1 MGTAQHK
8 SSGLRQRWQRHTRLR
23 WLAIVLLLAAAYGGW
38 RWLNPPPPPPPP
50 PSAKVAK
57 ADITQ
62 LVQAAGVLQ
71 AKTRVDVGAQV
82 SGQIQTL
89 HVQLGQQVK
98 KGELL
103 VSLDPE
109 LARNDVARA
118 EAALLQQRALLE
130 SRQVDLLSAR
140 REAERQ
146 RRLLAGDATAA
157 LEAERADN
165 ELAKLE
171 ADVRGQSAVMS
182 RLQADLA
189 QAQVRLG
196 YTRITAPMDG
206 TVVSLPVQVGQT
218 VIAVQITPVM
228 LTLADLDTIT
238 VRTKVPEA
246 DIQSIRVGQLARFA
260 TLSGEGQRYE
270 GRLRVIQ
277 PIPERVGNAVFYNV
291 LFEVDNRARQLY
303 SDMTVQV
310 DVATG
315 SASQV
320 LAMPMVALGERDKDG
335 RFRVTVVGADGK
347 HSTRQVRTGL
357 QDGSRVQVLDGLK
370 EGETVLLT
378 PPSAAEAAAA
388 ASAAS
393 TASAASASAS
403 R

>member
-1 MGTAQHK
+1 MGVTK
-8 SSGLRQRWQRHTRLR
+8 NPGPGGLRRRWRQHTRLR
-23 WLAIVLLLAAAYGGW
+23 WLLVLALAVAGWGGW
-38 RWLNPPPPPPPP
+38 RLLNPPPPPPPP
-50 PSAKVAK
+50 PSAKVAR

-62 LVQAAGVLQ
+62 MVQAAGVLQ
-71 AKTRVDVGAQV
+71 ARTRVDVGAQV

-89 HVQLGQQVK
+89 HVQLGQQVR
-98 KGELL
+98 KGDLL

-130 SRQVDLLSAR
+130 SRQVDLATAR
-140 REAERQ
+140 REHERQ
-146 RRLLAGDATAA
+146 RRLLAGDATAV
-157 LEAERADN
+157 LEAERAES
-165 ELAKLE
+165 ELAKLQAE
-171 ADVRGQSAVMS
+171 VRGQSAVMS

-189 QAQVRLG
+189 QAQVRLN

-246 DIQSIRVGQLARFA
+246 DIQSVKVGQVARFS
-260 TLSGEGQRYE
+260 TLSGEGRRYE

-291 LFEVDNRARQLY
+291 LFEVDNRTRALY

-310 DVATG
+310 DVETG
-315 SASQV
+315 SAQQV
-320 LAMPMVALGERDKDG
+320 PAMPMVALGERDKDG
-335 RFRVTVVGADGK
+335 RYRVTVLDQDGK
-347 HSTRQVRTGL
+347 QAARQVRVGL
-357 QDGSRVQVLDGLK
+357 QDGNRVQVLEGLA
-370 EGETVLLT
+370 EGETVLLA
-378 PPSAAEAAAA
+378 PPSAAEAA
-388 ASAAS
+388 
-393 TASAASASAS
+393 SAASATRSGTP
-403 R
+403 

>member
-1 MGTAQHK
+1 MSETHHEPGV
-8 SSGLRQRWQRHTRLR
+8 LRRRWQRHTRLR
-23 WLAIVLLLAAAYGGW
+23 WVLLLLLAGGAYAGW
-38 RWLNPPPPPPPP
+38 RALNPPPPPPPP
-50 PSAKVAK
+50 PSARVQK

-71 AKTRVDVGAQV
+71 AQTKVDVGAQV

-118 EAALLQQRALLE
+118 EAALLQQSALLDA
-130 SRQVDLLSAR
+130 RKIDLATAR

-146 RRLLAGDATAA
+146 RRLLAGAATAA
-157 LEAERADN
+157 LEAERAES
-165 ELAKLE
+165 ELGKLE

-196 YTRITAPMDG
+196 YTRITAPMAG

-246 DIQSIRVGQLARFA
+246 DIQSVKVGQLARFS

-277 PIPERVGNAVFYNV
+277 PIPERAGNAVFYNV
-291 LFEVDNRARQLY
+291 LFEVDNRARLLY

-310 DVATG
+310 DIETG
-315 SASQV
+315 RVQQV
-320 LAMPMVALGERDKDG
+320 PAMPMVALGERDKEG
-335 RFRVTVVGADGK
+335 RYRVTVLDAAGK
-347 HSTRQVRTGL
+347 QSARQVRTGL
-357 QDGSRVQVLDGLK
+357 QDGTRVQVVDGLK
-370 EGETVLLT
+370 EGETVLLA
-378 PPSAAEAAAA
+378 PPSASEAAAA

-393 TASAASASAS
+393 GSGSA